1 MRRAKRANTTGHA
14 HDEFRSPLSTYTIRH
29 SPPRPKK
36 SVCARFPRSTPQRC
50 TQINRI
56 SQRTRLAHFTL
67 AGKIV
72 QREENRIEFFTL
84 KALKTILTD
93 AVPRSGRKGNVVEGV
108 PVDGS
113 FGQEPIGIERLR
125 VLKVHPAMK
134 SLIYLVRWITNNPK
148 KGCAKTSH
156 APLFTCT
163 LALHD
168 RRGSIAGKFRTDP
181 RKSSSMK
188 ASNSLVSM
196 NGDRA
201 DIDGRSS
208 GQCVAAC
215 NGKLFAL
222 GQSVEQH

>member
-1 MRRAKRANTTGHA
+1 MTSFAPPCLHI
-14 HDEFRSPLSTYTIRH
+14 LSVILRLG
-29 SPPRPKK
+29 RKK

-93 AVPRSGRKGNVVEGV
+93 AVPRSGREGNVVEGV

-134 SLIYLVRWITNNPK
+134 SLIYLVRWIANNPK
-148 KGCAKTSH
+148 KSCAENV
-156 APLFTCT
+156 P
-163 LALHD
+163 
-168 RRGSIAGKFRTDP
+168 
-181 RKSSSMK
+181 
-188 ASNSLVSM
+188 
-196 NGDRA
+196 
-201 DIDGRSS
+201 RSS
-208 GQCVAAC
+208 VYMHSCPA
-215 NGKLFAL
+215 
-222 GQSVEQH
+222 